1 MENQENNVELLGEY
15 LKQKRVDK
23 NFTIEKL
30 SQKTKISIN
39 ILKNLEAND
48 YQNLPNPAYL
58 KGFVRSYVRTLGL
71 SETEALEKMDY
82 TYAKITGKP
91 LPGVKGKI
99 PQQNQEKNEVSSESS
114 SLHKKQSPHEVIE
127 NGENLIESTKSIFP
141 VLILGVVLLVCF
153 GAYQLISTLVNDEA
167 AKNKAKNRGPRIET
181 SAALLHQNEPQE
193 PTPTTPEEKTSP
205 KEEKIGATK
214 EAVEEIPETPTVK
227 PKPEIVRNFPT
238 VNFYKVRSTL
248 FEVNEAKTDEFSSL
262 LSKEAKDAMN
272 PSLQNIYIK
281 AVDGNTWLSY
291 KIDSNPIMSVIIN
304 QGKDLFLQGNEIRI
318 FLGNVN
324 VTKIFYNNKII
335 DTPSKTGVKS
345 LIFPV
350 ESTSKFMLPLF
361 PKAKD
366 DVLYTSEDYMKR
378 MKIEEDEI
386 KLREQ
391 QQ

>member
-15 LKQKRVDK
+15 LKQKRIDK

-58 KGFVRSYVRTLGL
+58 KGFVRSYVKTLGI
-71 SETEALEKMDY
+71 SEEEALEKMDY
-82 TYAKITGKP
+82 TYAKVTGKP
-91 LPGVKGKI
+91 LPGMKGKF
-99 PQQNQEKNEVSSESS
+99 PQPSSEKPVERALDQASS
-114 SLHKKQSPHEVIE
+114 KPRQSPHEVIQ

-141 VLILGVVLLVCF
+141 VLILGVILLVCF
-153 GAYQLISTLVNDEA
+153 GAYKLISTIVTDEVS
-167 AKNKAKNRGPRIET
+167 KNKAKNLGPRIET
-181 SAALLHQNEPQE
+181 SAALVTNTPPPEVPQATTE
-193 PTPTTPEEKTSP
+193 PTENKDEKAAGE
-205 KEEKIGATK
+205 KEPAPV
-214 EAVEEIPETPTVK
+214 VEETPVVK

-238 VNFYKVRSTL
+238 ISFYKVRSTL
-248 FEVNEAKTDEFSSL
+248 FQVNEAKTEEFSSL
-262 LSKEAKDAMN
+262 LPREVKEAMN
-272 PSLQNIYIK
+272 PAAQNVYIK
-281 AVDGNTWLSY
+281 ALDGNTWLSY

-324 VTKIFYNNKII
+324 VTRIFYNNKLI

-345 LIFPV
+345 LIFPI
-350 ESTSKFMLPLF
+350 ESTSKFMFPLF

-391 QQ
+391 Q